1 MSFFSTS
8 IPTPVDP
15 NHFQPLGQVRLGYDD
30 IDIYWRRAESQ
41 VLFKRGDTWFLQPN
55 DNIRNSLAAL
65 MACMERDI
73 VSVLLALFENGRFYA
88 TDTNTKD
95 GFLDCEWSD
104 FAHDFMILRANVQH
118 RNNAPLDDSGTH
130 QVPVL
135 DDMLKT
141 PPRIRRIP
149 FFM

>member
-15 NHFQPLGQVRLGYDD
+15 NHFQPLGYVRLGYDD
-30 IDIYWRRAESQ
+30 IDIYWRRTESQ
-41 VLFKRGDTWFLQPN
+41 VLFNRGDTWFLQPN
-55 DNIRNSLAAL
+55 DNIRKSLATL
-65 MACMERDI
+65 MGCLERDI
-73 VSVLLALFENGRFYA
+73 VTILLALFENRRFYA
-88 TDTNTKD
+88 TDAGTQE

-118 RNNAPLDDSGTH
+118 RNNAPLHESG
-130 QVPVL
+130 VRKPPVL
-135 DDMLKT
+135 DDILKS
-141 PPRIRRIP
+141 PPHIRRLP